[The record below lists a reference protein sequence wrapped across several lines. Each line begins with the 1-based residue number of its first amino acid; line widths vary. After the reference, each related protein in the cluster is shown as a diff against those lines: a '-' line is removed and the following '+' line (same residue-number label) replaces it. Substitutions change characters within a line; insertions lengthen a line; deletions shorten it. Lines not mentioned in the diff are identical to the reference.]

1 MRKKKSFRTA
11 AVVLAI
17 AAAVSRIPVAAAEDE
32 NTSDASS
39 ANASNYI
46 TDENFTNDMI
56 GKNFHA
62 GRNYASG
69 ESLSESGTEAG
80 SL

>member
-17 AAAVSRIPVAAAEDE
+17 AAAVSGIPVAAAEDE

-39 ANASNYI
+39 ANASNC
-46 TDENFTNDMI
+46 TKSLARRLVLSTC
-56 GKNFHA
+56 FH
-62 GRNYASG
+62 Y
-69 ESLSESGTEAG
+69 
-80 SL
+80 